1 MKQETFYCLVLSE
14 SQARFLATSKY
25 GIDRMKA
32 LVSLIEM
39 AATTEKDFKIK
50 GFPTIVHVGQVAISE
65 VELSHLWNC
74 TRKTVAKVL
83 ERMSQMGLL
92 STVKTNRTSIHTL
105 LCVSAWQVDGVQ
117 VRNPFYVPMK
127 ERGADDATRTDATEM
142 TDAPVSIT
150 EVAAKADNASD
161 ANVHTQD
168 EETRKWDYKNGL
180 ELLDVLSRPLNRQ
193 PSSDG
198 LRSFY
203 EAVSHGQGVGDALE
217 EHQKGCGSQEELEG
231 YPIEVAP
238 EDMPTEAEFEAM
250 LNDTAARMMAE
261 DEDVRNHPG
270 SIQPSPDGTGPA
282 PTSYTPDE

>member
-50 GFPTIVHVGQVAISE
+50 GFSTIVHVGQVAISE

-150 EVAAKADNASD
+150 EGAAKADNPSD
-161 ANVHTQD
+161 ANVHTQ
-168 EETRKWDYKNGL
+168 EEGTRKWNYKNGL

-193 PSSDG
+193 PLSDG

-203 EAVSHGQGVGDALE
+203 GAVSQGQVDGDSPE
-217 EHQKGCGSQEELEG
+217 KHQEGYGSQEELEG

-238 EDMPTEAEFEAM
+238 EDVPSEAEFEAM
-250 LNDTAARMMAE
+250 LNDTTKVMMAE
-261 DEDVRNHPG
+261 EEGVRNHPG
-270 SIQPSPDGTGPA
+270 SIKRSPDGVEA
-282 PTSYTPDE
+282 DSTSFTPDV

>member
-32 LVSLIEM
+32 LVFFFDV

-50 GFPTIVHVGQVAISE
+50 VFSTIVHVGQVVISE

-74 TRKTVAKVL
+74 TRKTVDKVL
-83 ERMSQMGLL
+83 ERMSRMGLL

-127 ERGADDATRTDATEM
+127 EREADDATRTDATGE
-142 TDAPVSIT
+142 TDATSSIT
-150 EVAAKADNASD
+150 EGAAKADNPSD
-161 ANVHTQD
+161 ANHTQ
-168 EETRKWDYKNGL
+168 EEGTRKWNYKNGL

-203 EAVSHGQGVGDALE
+203 EAVCQGQVVGDAPE
-217 EHQKGCGSQEELEG
+217 EYQEGCGSQEELEG

-238 EDMPTEAEFEAM
+238 EDVPTEAEFEAM
-250 LNDTAARMMAE
+250 LNDTATRMMAE
-261 DEDVRNHPG
+261 AEGVRNHPG
-270 SIQPSPDGTGPA
+270 SIRRSSDGTGPV

>member
-39 AATTEKDFKIK
+39 AATTEKDFKIR
-50 GFPTIVHVGQVAISE
+50 GFSTTVHVGQAVISE

-74 TRKTVAKVL
+74 NRKTVAKVL

-105 LCVSAWQVDGVQ
+105 LCVSAWQVDGAQ

-127 ERGADDATRTDATEM
+127 KRGAGDTTRMGATEI

-150 EVAAKADNASD
+150 EGAAKADNPSD

-168 EETRKWDYKNGL
+168 EVTRKWNYKNGL
-180 ELLDVLSRPLNRQ
+180 ELLDVLSRPLNRL

-203 EAVSHGQGVGDALE
+203 EAESHGQGVGDAPE
-217 EHQKGCGSQEELEG
+217 EHQEGCGSQEEQEG
-231 YPIEVAP
+231 YPIEVVP
-238 EDMPTEAEFEAM
+238 EDVTSEAKFDAM
-250 LNDTAARMMAE
+250 LNDTTEMMMAE
-261 DEDVRNHPG
+261 EENVRNHPG
-270 SIQPSPDGTGPA
+270 PIRRSPDGVE
-282 PTSYTPDE
+282 SDSISITPDE

>member
-39 AATTEKDFKIK
+39 AATTEKDFNIK
-50 GFPTIVHVGQVAISE
+50 GFSAIVHVGQVVISE

-92 STVKTNRTSIHTL
+92 STIKTNRTSIHTL
-105 LCVSAWQVDGVQ
+105 LCVSAWQVDGAQ

-127 ERGADDATRTDATEM
+127 KRGADDTTRMEAAGE
-142 TDAPVSIT
+142 TDAPSSIAEGAT
-150 EVAAKADNASD
+150 KAHNPSD
-161 ANVHTQD
+161 ANVHTQ
-168 EETRKWDYKNGL
+168 EEVTRKWNYKNGL

-203 EAVSHGQGVGDALE
+203 GAVNQGQGVGDALE
-217 EHQKGCGSQEELEG
+217 EHQEGYGSQEEPEDC
-231 YPIEVAP
+231 PIEVAP
-238 EDMPTEAEFEAM
+238 EGVPTEAEFEAM

-261 DEDVRNHPG
+261 EEDVRNHPG
-270 SIQPSPDGTGPA
+270 SILPSPDGGGQA
-282 PTSYTPDE
+282 PTSYTPR

>member
-14 SQARFLATSKY
+14 NQARFLATSKY
-25 GIDRMKA
+25 GIARLKA

-39 AATTEKDFKIK
+39 AATTEKNFKIK
-50 GFPTIVHVGQVAISE
+50 GFSTTVHVGQVAISE

-105 LCVSAWQVDGVQ
+105 LCVSAWQVAGVQ

-127 ERGADDATRTDATEM
+127 KRGAGDTTRMGATEI

-150 EVAAKADNASD
+150 EGAAKADNPSD

-168 EETRKWDYKNGL
+168 EVTRKWNYKNGL
-180 ELLDVLSRPLNRQ
+180 DLLDVLSRPLNRQ

-203 EAVSHGQGVGDALE
+203 GTVSHGQGVGDALE
-217 EHQKGCGSQEELEG
+217 EHQEGYGSQEEPEDC
-231 YPIEVAP
+231 PIEVAL
-238 EDMPTEAEFEAM
+238 EDMPTEAEFEAT
-250 LNDTAARMMAE
+250 LNDSAERMVAE
-261 DEDVRNHPG
+261 EEGVRNHPRA
-270 SIQPSPDGTGPA
+270 IQRSPDGTGPA
-282 PTSYTPDE
+282 QTSYTPR

>member
-50 GFPTIVHVGQVAISE
+50 GFSTIVHVGQVAISE

-127 ERGADDATRTDATEM
+127 KRGAGDTTRMGATEI

-150 EVAAKADNASD
+150 EGAAKADNPSD

-168 EETRKWDYKNGL
+168 EVTRKWNYKNGL

-203 EAVSHGQGVGDALE
+203 GTVSHGQGVGDALE
-217 EHQKGCGSQEELEG
+217 EHQEGYGSQEEPEDC
-231 YPIEVAP
+231 PIEVAL
-238 EDMPTEAEFEAM
+238 EDMPTEAEFEAT
-250 LNDTAARMMAE
+250 LNDSAERMVAE
-261 DEDVRNHPG
+261 EEGVRNHPRA
-270 SIQPSPDGTGPA
+270 IQRSPDGTGPA
-282 PTSYTPDE
+282 QTSYTPR

>member
-50 GFPTIVHVGQVAISE
+50 GFSTIVHVGQVAISE

-127 ERGADDATRTDATEM
+127 ERGADDATRTDAKKRPTHLFLSPKWQQRRTTLLMLMFTPKMRRQE
-142 TDAPVSIT
+142 SGIT
-150 EVAAKADNASD
+150 RMA
-161 ANVHTQD
+161 
-168 EETRKWDYKNGL
+168 
-180 ELLDVLSRPLNRQ
+180 LNCWM
-193 PSSDG
+193 
-198 LRSFY
+198 SF
-203 EAVSHGQGVGDALE
+203 
-217 EHQKGCGSQEELEG
+217 
-231 YPIEVAP
+231 
-238 EDMPTEAEFEAM
+238 
-250 LNDTAARMMAE
+250 
-261 DEDVRNHPG
+261 
-270 SIQPSPDGTGPA
+270 PDH
-282 PTSYTPDE
+282 

>member
-50 GFPTIVHVGQVAISE
+50 GFSTIVHVGQVAISE

-150 EVAAKADNASD
+150 EGAAKADNPSD
-161 ANVHTQD
+161 ANVHTQ
-168 EETRKWDYKNGL
+168 EEGTRKWNYKNGL

-193 PSSDG
+193 PLSDG

-203 EAVSHGQGVGDALE
+203 GAVSQGQVDSDSPE
-217 EHQKGCGSQEELEG
+217 KHQEGYGSQEELEG

-238 EDMPTEAEFEAM
+238 EDVPSEAEFEAM
-250 LNDTAARMMAE
+250 LNDTTEVMMAE
-261 DEDVRNHPG
+261 EEGVRNHPG
-270 SIQPSPDGTGPA
+270 SIKRSPDGVESDS
-282 PTSYTPDE
+282 TSFTPDV